1 MRFSSKQR
9 NDGDFYPT
17 PKRLVEKFVKEHNIR
32 GFNVWEC
39 ACGDGRVA
47 DVLEEFDNR
56 VYKSD
61 LSPRCE
67 ADAVDFLRGGYLDI
81 METFEVD
88 MIFTSKTPEGIRR
101 GQTFHIRLDLS
112 DLTEAILLP
121 VGGFYQKT
129 GGRWVYIVDE
139 SGNFAIKKNIRIN
152 RSNSEMY
159 EIVAGLQSGDRVITS
174 SYDNFGDKDK
184 LILK

>member
-1 MRFSSKQR
+1 MRIHR
-9 NDGDFYPT
+9 IY
-17 PKRLVEKFVKEHNIR
+17 LEVKE
-32 GFNVWEC
+32 GK
-39 ACGDGRVA
+39 
-47 DVLEEFDNR
+47 FD
-56 VYKSD
+56 
-61 LSPRCE
+61 
-67 ADAVDFLRGGYLDI
+67 
-81 METFEVD
+81 VD
-88 MIFTSKTPEGIRR
+88 MVFTGKTPEGIRR

-129 GGRWVYIVDE
+129 GGRWVYILDE
-139 SGNFAIKKNIRIN
+139 SGDFAIKKEIRIN

-159 EIVAGLQSGDRVITS
+159 EIVSGLKPGDRVITS